1 MITPPRVEGTVRV
14 GPLARRVGFAEFGPV
29 DGRPLVWLH
38 GTPGARRQIPESAR
52 VAAEELGVRIV
63 GIDRPGVGWSTP
75 HRYGSLLDFVA
86 DLARVCDHLGF
97 ERFGIIGLSGGGPY
111 VLASC
116 YSLPDRVRVGGVL
129 GGVAP
134 ARGDDALPG
143 GLVGWLAPLGPLAT
157 ISWVPLSLGLTA
169 GVWALRPVG
178 SLAFDLYARISP
190 EGDRRVFAHPE
201 IKAMF
206 LDDLFGGAA
215 GASPPLS
222 STSSSSPGRGAS
234 PFATSLC
241 PCAGGTATPTPSCR
255 WPTAS
260 TWCRS
265 SPTPSSTCDRARA
278 ISAGSMRPWRCSR
291 RCLLSGTS
299 ATRATRRAAYKHF
312 ADNRL
317 IRPGRTAGRPRRR
330 RYPFCW

>member
-14 GPLARRVGFAEFGPV
+14 GPLARRVGFAEFGPA

-52 VAAEELGVRIV
+52 VAAEELGVRLV

-75 HRYGSLLDFVA
+75 HRYGSLLDFVP

-116 YSLPDRVRVGGVL
+116 YALPDRVRVGGVL

-143 GLVGWLAPLGPLAT
+143 GLVGLLAPLGPLAT

-206 LDDLFGGAA
+206 LDDLFGGSRRGIAA
-215 GASPPLS
+215 PILDFLLFARSWGFSVRDITVPVRWWHGDADTFVPLAHGQHMVS
-222 STSSSSPGRGAS
+222 LIPDAELYVRPGESHLGG
-234 PFATSLC
+234 FAAAVEVLTTLL
-241 PCAGGTATPTPSCR
+241 AVWDERDFGNQ
-255 WPTAS
+255 
-260 TWCRS
+260 
-265 SPTPSSTCDRARA
+265 
-278 ISAGSMRPWRCSR
+278 AGSV
-291 RCLLSGTS
+291 
-299 ATRATRRAAYKHF
+299 
-312 ADNRL
+312 
-317 IRPGRTAGRPRRR
+317 
-330 RYPFCW
+330 

>member
-1 MITPPRVEGTVRV
+1 MRGVRKAHPPSSLVHKAPCLAARADQVITPPRVEGTVRV
-14 GPLARRVGFAEFGPV
+14 GPHVRRVGFAEFGPA
-29 DGRPLVWLH
+29 DGRPFVWLH

-86 DLARVCDHLGF
+86 DLARVCDDLGF

-111 VLASC
+111 ALASC
-116 YSLPDRVRVGGVL
+116 YSLPERVTVGGVL

-206 LDDLFGGAA
+206 LDDLF
-215 GASPPLS
+215 
-222 STSSSSPGRGAS
+222 
-234 PFATSLC
+234 
-241 PCAGGTATPTPSCR
+241 
-255 WPTAS
+255 
-260 TWCRS
+260 
-265 SPTPSSTCDRARA
+265 
-278 ISAGSMRPWRCSR
+278 AGSR
-291 RCLLSGTS
+291 RGIAAPILDFLL
-299 ATRATRRAAYKHF
+299 F
-312 ADNRL
+312 ARSWGFSVRDITVPVRWWHGDADTFVPLAHGEHMVSL
-317 IRPGRTAGRPRRR
+317 IPDAELYVRPGESHLGGFDAAVEVLTTLLAVWDERNSGNQAGSV
-330 RYPFCW
+330 